1 MNSVDLQKE
10 HMKLRGNGGGN
21 REGIEGGGETGLDLI
36 KDITCLQE
44 ISKQLKKKS
53 LSFQI
58 SFFFKELNTSCLRA
72 RNKLISYQGLD
83 LAE

>member
-1 MNSVDLQKE
+1 MVVGTEKE
-10 HMKLRGNGGGN
+10 L
-21 REGIEGGGETGLDLI
+21 EEGGETGLNLI

-44 ISKQLKKKS
+44 ISKQLKKILV
-53 LSFQI
+53 LSNL
-58 SFFFKELNTSCLRA
+58 FFFKELNTSCLRA

>member
-1 MNSVDLQKE
+1 MNSVGLQEK

-21 REGIEGGGETGLDLI
+21 SRNCRGRNRVDLI
-36 KDITCLQE
+36 EDIIRLHE
-44 ISKQLKKKS
+44 ISKQLKKNS
-53 LSFQI
+53 CSFQ
-58 SFFFKELNTSCLRA
+58 SLFFFKELSTSCLRA